1 MGSQDIMDTLLS
13 SHNMMMSLLISFSL
27 GGSTINGNVSAYG
40 DKKTGGSST
49 TSSPRNDG
57 TSQINLVFVLRN
69 DSIFA
74 FRILQDLWIF
84 VGISGLATP
93 YFSSH
98 KFISSSQRSASN
110 CTRIRVVLSSVYDTS
125 HNSSHPYPTIS
136 ART

>member
-1 MGSQDIMDTLLS
+1 M
-13 SHNMMMSLLISFSL
+13 
-27 GGSTINGNVSAYG
+27 NGNVSAYG

-49 TSSPRNDG
+49 MSSPHNDG
-57 TSQINLVFVLRN
+57 TSLINLVFVLMN

-93 YFSSH
+93 YFSLH

-110 CTRIRVVLSSVYDTS
+110 YTRIRVVLKCV
-125 HNSSHPYPTIS
+125 
-136 ART
+136 